1 MIADPTVRGPGFQG
15 IQLAKLIV
23 VRSATI
29 LHIADVHLGVG
40 TGGAGLEELAFERV
54 IDFAIDTEVDA
65 LLVAGDLFDHGGV
78 SEELLAWT
86 AKQLDRAERPVILLS
101 GNHDP
106 LNDVSVHKRF
116 RSEERCARVV
126 LLNEPRGSVVEIS
139 GTDVVVWGRAIVE
152 HEPAFR
158 PLEGLP
164 SKPADSWGIVAA
176 HGLALDTEKGTHHGS
191 PILPS
196 ELDAIDWDY
205 VALGH
210 HHGHKVVRDL
220 PRPAVYPGATA
231 RRRGDGEARALMV
244 SFHADSGTAFEPV
257 ALAVS

>member
-1 MIADPTVRGPGFQG
+1 M
-15 IQLAKLIV
+15 
-23 VRSATI
+23 RSATI

-54 IDFAIDTEVDA
+54 IDFAMDTEVDV

-116 RSEERCARVV
+116 RSEERCSRVV

-176 HGLALDTEKGTHHGS
+176 HGLALDTEKATHHGS

-231 RRRGDGEARALMV
+231 CRRGDGEARALMV
-244 SFHADSGTAFEPV
+244 SFDADSGTAFEPV
-257 ALAVS
+257 ALTVS